1 MEITQEELIRR
12 VAAVSTELRL
22 DGSKIFPS
30 VRLAQALLETGGQAP
45 SWNNIF
51 GIKVGTGERTPY
63 WDGSYVNRTTR
74 EVISGEVIENMPVQW
89 RAYDSIE
96 DSVRDHELFL
106 QKARYAPVRNAPGP
120 REQCMALY
128 TTGYATD
135 APASV
140 DGDPSYGEKLWS
152 VIQSR
157 GLLRYDAEADAI
169 AKELQERLARLES
182 GTTGLS
188 ARTDVLEGSSVID
201 GVPEWA
207 REAMADAV
215 AKGLVDTPAGGSYD
229 FYRIMTVLHRRGILG
244 AQGGAQ
250 SNTAGSSSG
259 GAAGGAQGSAQT
271 NGTTGA
277 ITGSTSAMP
286 SGDPAERLAQLEA
299 RTAELLGRTGT
310 LEGGSSLP
318 MVPEWAKAA
327 VDRAVADGLIDTPE
341 GGSYDFYRVLVVLA
355 RKGLL

>member
-1 MEITQEELIRR
+1 MAITQEELIRR

-30 VRLAQALLETGGQAP
+30 VRLAQAILETGGQAP

-51 GIKVGTGERTPY
+51 GIKVGTGEKTPY

-89 RAYDSIE
+89 RAYESIE

-157 GLLRYDAEADAI
+157 RLLRYDAEAEAT
-169 AKELQERLARLES
+169 AKELQERLARLEA
-182 GTTGLS
+182 GTSGLS
-188 ARTDVLEGSSVID
+188 ARADALEDRSVTE

-215 AKGLVDTPAGGSYD
+215 AKSLVDTPSGGSYD
-229 FYRIMTVLHRRGILG
+229 FYRIMTVLYRSGLLG
-244 AQGGAQ
+244 AQGGA
-250 SNTAGSSSG
+250 GSGGQGSTQSG
-259 GAAGGAQGSAQT
+259 GAAGSQA
-271 NGTTGA
+271 
-277 ITGSTSAMP
+277 GSTASVP
-286 SGDPAERLAQLEA
+286 SRDPAERLARLEA

-318 MVPEWAKAA
+318 EVPDWAKAA
-327 VDRAVADGLIDTPE
+327 VDRAVAAGLIDTPE
-341 GGSYDFYRVLVVLA
+341 GGSYDFYRMLVVLA